1 MIPAQP
7 RGAASTASHRGSRRR
22 WTARWRGLSRRRA
35 QAALGLAAL
44 VAFTLGSGSG
54 TLVQALTADPAAPI
68 GEATVIGPIAIALP
82 PGLGPWENV
91 PADRLRVVRES
102 SALGAAE
109 VEGVWGRL
117 APDALLVTVVRADT
131 RDGLGSVAGPFDEE
145 KWIPWDGNRPY
156 LAGTQEAG
164 GLCEIVLAI
173 GDQDGGVILL
183 SISGP
188 PTAFRSGS
196 LEEAVRQAR
205 FVG

>member
-1 MIPAQP
+1 M
-7 RGAASTASHRGSRRR
+7 
-22 WTARWRGLSRRRA
+22 
-35 QAALGLAAL
+35 

-54 TLVQALTADPAAPI
+54 SLLRSMTADAPPL

-82 PGLGPWENV
+82 PGLGPWDAV
-91 PADRLRVVRES
+91 PSDRLRVVRES
-102 SALGAAE
+102 AALGAVD

-131 RDGLGSVAGPFDEE
+131 RDGLGSVSGPFDEE
-145 KWIPWDGNRPY
+145 RAITWAGDRPY

-173 GDQDGGVILL
+173 EDEDGGVTLL

-188 PTAFRSGS
+188 ARAFRSGT